1 MVSHLLP
8 LCLRNVF
15 DKLHGHTPGLLDGLP
30 ALRGIR
36 PDLFLALD
44 LLLLRNILDQRNSS
58 VCNRF
63 DLRVALFSLLMDLP
77 LGLLN
82 FCADLCQ
89 DTAVCFRFGL
99 VRHFLAGFQNF
110 PVFFATT
117 LFGCR
122 GHGFTRRN
130 KWEAIGHKFEHFP
143 NGSDALCLHVAAA
156 LQR

>member
-63 DLRVALFSLLMDLP
+63 DLRAALFSLLLDSP
-77 LGLLN
+77 LALQDCGAD
-82 FCADLCQ
+82 FCQ
-89 DTAVCFRFGL
+89 
-99 VRHFLAGFQNF
+99 
-110 PVFFATT
+110 
-117 LFGCR
+117 
-122 GHGFTRRN
+122 
-130 KWEAIGHKFEHFP
+130 
-143 NGSDALCLHVAAA
+143 NGSVYIVERPGLNAPS
-156 LQR
+156 